1 MARPLTPTAP
11 AYRIETE
18 RLVLRCWE
26 PRDAPRLSTAIEES
40 TEHLRP
46 WMPWMSEEPRD
57 LDDRVEFLRRV
68 RARFDR
74 SEEYVYA
81 LFDSGERQ
89 VLGGAGL
96 HDRLGEDALEIGY
109 WVHAARLGE
118 GLATEAASA
127 LTRVAFEALSVER
140 VEVHCDPRNVRSAAV
155 PKKLGFSLDATL
167 RKRALRPDGTR
178 RGTMIWSLLLEE
190 YEGSVPS
197 TQKLTAYDAAGRK
210 LF

>member
-1 MARPLTPTAP
+1 MRIPTAP

-26 PRDAPRLSTAIEES
+26 PRDAALLSTAIEES
-40 TEHLRP
+40 TEHLRA
-46 WMPWMSEEPRD
+46 WMPWMREEPRD
-57 LDDRVEFLRRV
+57 LDDRIEFLRIL
-68 RARFDR
+68 RAKFDR
-74 SEEYVYA
+74 DEEYVYGI
-81 LFDSGERQ
+81 FDAAEQR

-118 GLATEAASA
+118 GLATEAAGA

-140 VEVHCDPRNVRSAAV
+140 VEVHCDPKNVRSAAV
-155 PKKLGFSLDATL
+155 PKKLGFTLDATL

-190 YEGSVPS
+190 YSGSIPS
-197 TQKLTAYDAAGRK
+197 TQKLTAFDAAGRK
-210 LF
+210 LL

>member
-1 MARPLTPTAP
+1 MGIPNAP

-26 PRDAPRLSTAIEES
+26 PRDAPLLSAAIEES
-40 TEHLRP
+40 AEHLRP
-46 WMPWMSEEPRD
+46 WMPWMREEPRAE
-57 LDDRVEFLRRV
+57 DDRIEFLRIL
-68 RARFDR
+68 RAKFDR

-81 LFDSGERQ
+81 LFDKDERK

-109 WVHAARLGE
+109 WVHAAHLGQ
-118 GLATEAASA
+118 GLATEAAAA

-140 VEVHCDPRNVRSAAV
+140 VEIHCDPRNERSAAV
-155 PKKLGFSLDATL
+155 PRKLGFTLDATL

-190 YEGSVPS
+190 YAGSIPS
-197 TQKLTAYDAAGRK
+197 TQPLNAFDAAGRK

>member
-1 MARPLTPTAP
+1 MRIPTAP
-11 AYRIETE
+11 AYRVETE

-26 PRDAPRLSTAIEES
+26 PRDAPLLSTAIEES

-46 WMPWMSEEPRD
+46 WMPWMREEPRD
-57 LDDRVEFLRRV
+57 LDDRIEFLRIL
-68 RARFDR
+68 RAKFDR
-74 SEEYVYA
+74 DEEFVYGI
-81 LFDSGERQ
+81 FDRDEQR
-89 VLGGAGL
+89 VLGGTGL

-118 GLATEAASA
+118 GLATEAAGA
-127 LTRVAFEALSVER
+127 MTRVAFEAMSMER
-140 VEVHCDPRNVRSAAV
+140 VEVHCDPKNVRSAAV
-155 PKKLGFSLDATL
+155 PKKLGFTLDATL

-190 YEGSVPS
+190 YAGSIPS
-197 TQKLTAYDAAGRK
+197 QQQLTAFDAAGRK

>member
-1 MARPLTPTAP
+1 MRIPTAP

-26 PRDAPRLSTAIEES
+26 PRDAPLLSLAIEQS

-46 WMPWMSEEPRD
+46 WMPWMREEPRD
-57 LDDRVEFLRRV
+57 LDDRIEFLRIL
-68 RARFDR
+68 RAKFDR
-74 SEEYVYA
+74 DEEFVYGI
-81 LFDSGERQ
+81 FDKAEQR
-89 VLGGAGL
+89 VLGGTGL

-109 WVHAARLGE
+109 WVHASRLGE
-118 GLATEAASA
+118 GLATEAAGA
-127 LTRVAFEALSVER
+127 MTRVAFEAMSMER
-140 VEVHCDPRNVRSAAV
+140 VEVHCDPKNVRSASV
-155 PKKLGFSLDATL
+155 PKKLGFTLDATL

-190 YEGSVPS
+190 YAGSIPS
-197 TQKLTAYDAAGRK
+197 QQKLTAFDAAGRK